1 MSPLFSLC
9 LLMNVLTFSGG
20 SSASHCEDGNYYS
33 IIDNLC
39 KKCSSCP
46 TNQIIKHPCT
56 NYADIKCG
64 PFKFID
70 FPDPG
75 NELPYRSSA
84 DEMFDEKDYYTLN
97 TKIKDVR
104 TSSRRKSSAHDME
117 SPTTMEK
124 EDREYWKTLAI
135 ALIGLLSVLIVVATI
150 VVLLA
155 CRKLQKA
162 AVIKQPD
169 EGDMDDADSG
179 YVVIRA
185 IRIVPDARPGNA
197 DLSLYTKDEY
207 KSHLPL
213 LGPSSDMDLQPVD
226 DTVTAS
232 AAATS
237 PHPRRLCFLPNV
249 YKPQRRLLNYDA
261 DDVFESDD
269 SGSSFIIPG
278 KSKLQINA
286 DKALDLKR
294 NSSSSKKNGN
304 SK

>member
-1 MSPLFSLC
+1 MVPLFSVCFVMGALAPQ
-9 LLMNVLTFSGG
+9 LLFITG
-20 SSASHCEDGNYYS
+20 SSISHCEDGHYYS

-70 FPDPG
+70 FPESGSD
-75 NELPYRSSA
+75 LPDHSNL
-84 DEMFDEKDYYTLN
+84 DDVFDENDYYTLN

-104 TSSRRKSSAHDME
+104 ISSRRKAHAEGME

-135 ALIGLLSVLIVVATI
+135 ALIGLLSVLIIVATV

-155 CRKLQKA
+155 CRKLQRA
-162 AVIKQPD
+162 TVIKQPD

-185 IRIVPDARPGNA
+185 IRIMPDTRPGNA

-207 KSHLPL
+207 KNHPPL
-213 LGPSSDMDLQPVD
+213 LGPSSDMDLQSME
-226 DTVTAS
+226 DT
-232 AAATS
+232 ATTT
-237 PHPRRLCFLPNV
+237 PHPRRLCFLPKV

-269 SGSSFIIPG
+269 SGGSFIIPG
-278 KSKLQINA
+278 RSKLQINA
-286 DKALDLKR
+286 DRALDFKR
-294 NSSSSKKNGN
+294 NSSSSKKSGDA
-304 SK
+304 K